1 MARQIRSPSAEF
13 SPSTATIYQA
23 VIKMIDQVFV
33 DTGNGRHLDIGS
45 GDGRLL
51 KLISDSHRLRQSACD
66 YSSRFMKRP
75 NLHVDTVDLNHER
88 LPYPD
93 AQFDLVTCVETIEHL
108 ENFREVFREIYRV
121 LRPGGWA
128 VITTPNILNLR
139 SRLRFLTFGFH
150 NMFGPLAVR
159 GQKVHDTHGHI
170 NPVGWFYL
178 GHALLKAGFS
188 DLKLDIDHFQRR
200 SMIALTLLYLPI
212 RFIGALALSRE
223 RRENIQS
230 ITPENE
236 FLVREIN
243 TVDLLLGRT
252 LIVAANKTRQRENGN
267 GRDGAG
273 APVQKRLAI
282 DELQG

>member
-1 MARQIRSPSAEF
+1 
-13 SPSTATIYQA
+13 
-23 VIKMIDQVFV
+23 MIDQVFV

-51 KLISDSHRLRQSACD
+51 KLISDSYRLRQSACD

-75 NLHVDTVDLNHER
+75 NLHVDTVDLNQER

-121 LRPGGWA
+121 LRPGGWT

-150 NMFGPLAVR
+150 NMFGPLAVH
-159 GQKVHDTHGHI
+159 GQKVHDTQGHI
-170 NPVGWFYL
+170 NPVSWFYL
-178 GHALLKAGFS
+178 AHALLKAGFS
-188 DLKLDIDHFQRR
+188 DLELSIDHFQRR
-200 SMIALTLLYLPI
+200 SIIGLTLLYLPI
-212 RFIGALALSRE
+212 RLIGALALSRE
-223 RRENIQS
+223 RRDNIQS

-236 FLVREIN
+236 SLVREIN
-243 TVDLLLGRT
+243 KLDLLLGRT
-252 LIVAANKTRQRENGN
+252 LIVAAHKNKRGETETRGDGVCIYGSEKIGN
-267 GRDGAG
+267 
-273 APVQKRLAI
+273 L
-282 DELQG
+282 